1 MLITFQKLE
10 FLLRHLIWFSI
21 RHLIWLYLV
30 IDKINWLLQH
40 YTYWYYY
47 NRWYLKLKCFLLYS
61 SIVPKIYELND
72 ASTKWSCVHHIKPK
86 LNHQIIKEQEVK
98 KKILN
103 SKISNL
109 NREKKVSLKR
119 SEWVIENIAPI
130 IDGRNT
136 MTGLS

>member
-1 MLITFQKLE
+1 ME
-10 FLLRHLIWFSI
+10 LRTSYKTQI
-21 RHLIWLYLV
+21 
-30 IDKINWLLQH
+30 K
-40 YTYWYYY
+40 
-47 NRWYLKLKCFLLYS
+47 S
-61 SIVPKIYELND
+61 S
-72 ASTKWSCVHHIKPK
+72 
-86 LNHQIIKEQEVK
+86 NHQRTGNEK